1 MWILSKKLFM
11 INWLQNALESLCC
24 RHDEICYTNLLWTSS
39 CQNHVV
45 YHITTWWSPW
55 NEIWQWS
62 RCHQPSVDELLSAS
76 SSSADNL
83 SDSIIFWAPGWQE
96 RSFSESLWIW
106 VILTQSKALSIKID
120 LNSHSKC
127 DFYPHFHQQ
136 CHCSAAGQ
144 FRDIGCVSFDF
155 FDNNPISSP
164 QDRGAEELLYC
175 KTLQC
180 TFLSFKNIK
189 RNCPRVNLRV
199 WLRWLAAHD
208 RLLWWRT
215 PPPISWV
222 QLTTPNAMSVKTVVL
237 VMLFSD
243 NVVVSPSCLKFSLF
257 WWWRLI
263 MMVKIMRCVCLRSFL
278 RIQLTPA
285 IHWLPY
291 TNKRWPGQRFETNI
305 GKNSSLSLK
314 ITVINPSWSSQPNW
328 HPNSLQLQS
337 NSPDREREKLLH
349 AFTRSCYNQL
359 SSAESA
365 SGWVG
370 WRGESES
377 GGLLRPPNLRTDT
390 CFLFQ

>member
-1 MWILSKKLFM
+1 MITMKWNMTMITMSPTFCGRALVGLQLFSRQL
-11 INWLQNALESLCC
+11 IWL
-24 RHDEICYTNLLWTSS
+24 H
-39 CQNHVV
+39 HFPG
-45 YHITTWWSPW
+45 PW
-55 NEIWQWS
+55 
-62 RCHQPSVDELLSAS
+62 LT
-76 SSSADNL
+76 
-83 SDSIIFWAPGWQE
+83 
-96 RSFSESLWIW
+96 
-106 VILTQSKALSIKID
+106 TQSKALSIKID

-237 VMLFSD
+237 LMLFSD

-349 AFTRSCYNQL
+349 AFTHSCYNQL

-377 GGLLRPPNLRTDT
+377 GGLLRPPNLRTNT